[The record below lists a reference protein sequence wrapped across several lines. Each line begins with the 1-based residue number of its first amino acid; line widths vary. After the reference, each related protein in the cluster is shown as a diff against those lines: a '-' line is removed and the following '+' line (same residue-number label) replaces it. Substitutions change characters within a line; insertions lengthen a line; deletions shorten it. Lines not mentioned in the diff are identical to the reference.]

1 MAMTP
6 EEREVALNRM
16 RDTARQFYLGAVHI
30 GNHPFVEFAGL
41 MNEYIDACKEAHER
55 GIDFTD
61 CNTHTGQ
68 KLPLASFQVSYL
80 NEKLECIFMG
90 ASVVQQSEPAR

>member
-6 EEREVALNRM
+6 EERKVALTSM
-16 RDTARQFYLGAVHI
+16 REVSRQFYLQAVHI
-30 GNHPFVEFAGL
+30 GNHPFIEFAGL
-41 MNEYIDACKEAHER
+41 MNEYIGACTNAHKC
-55 GIDFTD
+55 GIDFSD

-68 KLPLASFQVSYL
+68 KLPLAPFQVSYL

-90 ASVVQQSEPAR
+90 TSVVCEVEGSD